1 MSLRCSRKCV
11 LGFTVLGVSGLLA
24 FTANRDSPKEATE
37 AGQIHQAMMDSASN
51 PQELLPTRSK
61 VWPVHDMKRPQ
72 PSMVE
77 PGMTGT
83 GSTPGTAPSDATVLL
98 GPGSGMG
105 AWDHD
110 RWTVGADGVMQVK
123 SGTGDVR
130 SKDSFGD
137 CQLHIEWMIPAD
149 RDCNGQG
156 GCNSG
161 VFFLDKYEVQI
172 LGSNPNQTYPDG
184 QAGAMYAQYPP
195 LVNPCRPNGE
205 WNEYDIIFTSPRFNE
220 DGSLKSPGTA
230 TVIFNGV
237 VVQNHSTFMGVTS
250 HGSKATYKKHSPE
263 GQIRLQDH
271 GDPISFAN
279 IWVRPL
285 QPKTLAW

>member
-1 MSLRCSRKCV
+1 MSPRRSRTIV
-11 LGFTVLGVSGLLA
+11 AVTAILGLSGLLA
-24 FTANRDSPKEATE
+24 FTAAHDSPEEASE
-37 AGQIHQAMMDSASN
+37 LSQIHKAMKQSSMN
-51 PQELLPTRSK
+51 PQEVLPTTSK
-61 VWPVHDMKRPQ
+61 TYAVHDKKRPQ
-72 PSMVE
+72 PAMVE
-77 PGMTGT
+77 PGMTGSA
-83 GSTPGTAPSDATVLL
+83 STPGTAPSDATVLL

-110 RWTVGADGVMQVK
+110 RWMVGDDGVMQVK
-123 SGTGDVR
+123 PGTGDVR
-130 SKDSFGD
+130 SKASFGD

-149 RDCNGQG
+149 RACNGQG

-220 DGSLKSPGTA
+220 DGSLKTPGAA